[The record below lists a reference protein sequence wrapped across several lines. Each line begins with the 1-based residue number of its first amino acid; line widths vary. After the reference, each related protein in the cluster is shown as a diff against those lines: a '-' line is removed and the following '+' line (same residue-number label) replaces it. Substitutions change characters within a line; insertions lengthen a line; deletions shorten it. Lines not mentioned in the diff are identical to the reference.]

1 MADLCIPANP
11 DISGIGVRTAIYLQN
26 FLCFAPVVAHLWD
39 GKVTIDEIKG
49 IKDQSIGMLAI
60 AFAILISTVIE
71 AKKFGLGQSITNFHA
86 AVVLDLSWMNNTST
100 FIWFLLY
107 AHHRSINEDK
117 SLVIPVTWSGWLELL
132 FSPLR
137 RVVTGNSGTSSEQT
151 EPSNDHA
158 DGNQSGEQSGDSRG
172 NRNCDTA
179 QDVTPQKLDKT
190 YPPFVK
196 RLWELVLQAPVLTLG
211 SIHLSLMASIGIWL
225 WSDPSKF
232 GARISCDPTLT
243 IVGVAVPF
251 SSQALRVCSLV
262 IYSLLLIPGVNLVP
276 GFLFFISLH
285 ILYNKSRSQ
294 HPQFWTLCQHVLDDL
309 QRAPRALRNSLRTF
323 RRILNSVIERQRV
336 SPSDEEYQ
344 IGDNDPPVPSS
355 PRPSDPLSRPPS
367 SP

>member
-1 MADLCIPANP
+1 MSCSPYNTLFIVDEVERGFSIIETSTFLLYCTTVTGTKTREEQRIFRDALKYQPWQPMLPIAKSATNVLKQHWLDSESELALRPAVIRVVKAFLSLATMADQCIPANP
-11 DISGIGVRTAIYLQN
+11 DISGIGVRTATYVQN
-26 FLCFAPVVAHLWD
+26 ILCFAPIVAHLWD
-39 GKVTIDEIKG
+39 GKVTIDEITG

-60 AFAILISTVIE
+60 AFAILISTAIE
-71 AKKFGLGQSITNFHA
+71 AKGSGRGQSITNFHA

-196 RLWELVLQAPVLTLG
+196 RLWELVLQAPV
-211 SIHLSLMASIGIWL
+211 
-225 WSDPSKF
+225 
-232 GARISCDPTLT
+232 
-243 IVGVAVPF
+243 
-251 SSQALRVCSLV
+251 
-262 IYSLLLIPGVNLVP
+262 
-276 GFLFFISLH
+276 
-285 ILYNKSRSQ
+285 
-294 HPQFWTLCQHVLDDL
+294 
-309 QRAPRALRNSLRTF
+309 
-323 RRILNSVIERQRV
+323 
-336 SPSDEEYQ
+336 
-344 IGDNDPPVPSS
+344 
-355 PRPSDPLSRPPS
+355 
-367 SP
+367 